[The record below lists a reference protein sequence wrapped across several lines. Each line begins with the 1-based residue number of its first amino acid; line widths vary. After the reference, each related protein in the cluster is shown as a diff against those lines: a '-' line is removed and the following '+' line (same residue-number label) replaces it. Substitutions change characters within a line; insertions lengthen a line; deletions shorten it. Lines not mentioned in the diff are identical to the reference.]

1 MRLVE
6 CVPNF
11 SEGRNPG
18 IIDTISNAI
27 QEVEG
32 AFLLDVDPGKD
43 TNRTVVTFVA
53 EYEVAVEAAFRAIKT
68 AASLIDMSKH
78 SGAHARMGATDVC
91 PFVPVRGVTMD
102 DCVELANQ
110 LGRRVGE
117 DLGIPVYLYEHAARK
132 EDRQNLAVIRS
143 GEYEGLKDKL
153 KDPHWKP
160 DFGPAEFLPRSGA
173 TVIGARE
180 FLIAY
185 NVNLNTRDRN
195 LANDIAL
202 SIREAGRNKRGPD
215 GKFVRDENG
224 VSVQEPGTLKAAK
237 AVGWYIDE
245 YRRAQ
250 ISINLVNY
258 HITSPHMAFEESKRQ
273 AEMRGLRV
281 TGSELVG
288 LIPLEAILETG
299 CYYLNM
305 QGKSTGVPESEI
317 IETAVQ
323 SLGLREIAPFDPKQK
338 IIEYRVAQATPLA
351 DQSLR
356 GFADET
362 SVDSPVPGGGSVSAY
377 LASLAA
383 ALSSMVANLTVG
395 KKGYEAHDGL
405 MKEVAPKAQRMKDR
419 FLRAVDDDSRAF
431 DAVMA
436 CFRLPKNTDEEI
448 AHKNQMMQ
456 SATRGAIEVPF
467 DVLKGCAETVGLIE
481 VVAEKGNINSLSDA
495 GVAALALKAAANGVY
510 YNVLINLPGMS
521 DTAYIG
527 KTHKEAAAIV
537 AQVSKA
543 CDAISS
549 KVAATLE
556 TQITQK
562 KA

>member
-11 SEGRNPG
+11 SEGRNQAV
-18 IIDTISNAI
+18 IDTITGAI
-27 QEVEG
+27 EDVEG

-53 EYEVAVEAAFRAIKT
+53 EYDAVVEAAFQAIKT
-68 AASLIDMSKH
+68 AASVIDMSKH

-91 PFVPVRGVTMD
+91 PFVPVRGVTME

-117 DLGIPVYLYEHAARK
+117 ELGIPVYLYEHAARK
-132 EDRQNLAVIRS
+132 KERRNLATVRS

-153 KDPHWKP
+153 KDPDWKP
-160 DFGPAEFLPRSGA
+160 DYGPAEFIPRSGA

-185 NVNLNTRDRN
+185 NVNLNTTDRK

-224 VSVQEPGTLKAAK
+224 VPIKEPGTLKATK
-237 AVGWYIDE
+237 AVGWYIEE

-258 HITSPHMAFEESKRQ
+258 HITPPHEAFEEAKRQ
-273 AEMRGLRV
+273 AEMRGMRV

-288 LIPLEAILETG
+288 LIPLEAILDAG
-299 CYYLNM
+299 RYYLEK
-305 QGKSTGVPESEI
+305 QGKSTGVPEGHI
-317 IETAVQ
+317 IEAAVQ
-323 SLGLREIAPFDPKQK
+323 SLGLREIAPFDPRKK
-338 IIEYRVAQATPLA
+338 IIEYRVAQAAPLA
-351 DQSLR
+351 DLSLR

-383 ALSSMVANLTVG
+383 SLASMVANLTIG
-395 KKGYEAHDGL
+395 KKKYREHDEL
-405 MKEVAPKAQRMKDR
+405 MKKVAPAAQHLKDR

-431 DAVMA
+431 DEVMA
-436 CFRLPKNTDEEI
+436 CFRLPTNTDDDVAVKNRKIEE
-448 AHKNQMMQ
+448 
-456 SATRGAIEVPF
+456 ATRGAIEVPL
-467 DVLKGCAETVGLIE
+467 DVLRGCEETVGVINT
-481 VVAEKGNINSLSDA
+481 VAEKGNVNSLSDA

-510 YNVLINLPGMS
+510 YNVLINLPGLS
-521 DTAYIG
+521 DTAYIE
-527 KTHKEAAAIV
+527 KTRSEAAGL
-537 AQVSKA
+537 VSNISDG
-543 CDAISS
+543 CDAISAR
-549 KVAATLE
+549 VAATLE
-556 TQITQK
+556 EQAAKPQE
-562 KA
+562 